1 MGRISRLRLVTVGR
15 IEAFL
20 ASLERPEDVVPQL
33 VKEMGSKVKE
43 AVEAETKALTAV
55 KAERRRLD
63 AATGRVARL
72 LKGAELALKA
82 GDEETAR
89 QAIAAQIEA
98 EGEVAGC
105 RKGLET
111 AEAAYNSAAAAR
123 QQLQK
128 TSEELKVRSGEILAR
143 ARAIRLKER
152 IGEEVNRSVSGQT
165 GSILD
170 AVMRMEAKLDEAE
183 AKLEIQSQVSQTL
196 GATFEHERA
205 LELESD
211 AEVDR
216 RLEELKKRLANS
228 L

>member
-20 ASLERPEDVVPQL
+20 ASLERPEDIVPQL
-33 VKEMGSKVKE
+33 VKEMQAKVKE
-43 AVEAETKALTAV
+43 AIGAETKALTAV

-63 AATGRVARL
+63 AAMGRVARL
-72 LKGAELALKA
+72 QKGAELALKA

-89 QAIAAQIEA
+89 QAVAAQLEA
-98 EGEVAGC
+98 EGQVDRC
-105 RKGLET
+105 KKVLET
-111 AEAAYNSAAAAR
+111 AEAAYNSAAAGR

-128 TSEELKVRSGEILAR
+128 TFEELKVRSGDILSR

-152 IGEEVNRSVSGQT
+152 IGEQLNRSITGRT

-170 AVMRMEAKLDEAE
+170 MVMRMEAKLDEAE
-183 AKLEIQSQVSQTL
+183 AKLDIQSQVSQTL
-196 GATFEHERA
+196 GATFEHERV

-216 RLEELKKRLANS
+216 RLEELKKCLAKN